1 MNTMKTPFH
10 KPKVLV
16 VDDDELSLEML
27 ENTLFQGGY
36 DVTVAHNG
44 CEAMEYVR
52 TGQFHLVVS
61 DWEMPEMSGLD
72 LCRSIR
78 ERGRSRYIYVILL
91 TSRAGTNNVVEGLSA
106 GADEFLTKPFDPQE
120 LFVRLRV
127 GERIL
132 SLESRDITI
141 FTLAKLAESRDLE
154 TGTHLERMREYCR
167 ILSEQL
173 ALNAKFKHVI
183 DGEFIDLIYLTSPLH
198 DIGKVGVPDRVL
210 LKPGRLDD
218 EEMAIIRQHA
228 AIGGR
233 TLDAAAMVHPE
244 ADYLQM
250 ARDIAWFHHERFD
263 GKGYPQG
270 LSGENIPLTARI
282 VALADVYDALTTQRV
297 YKPAFSHEASRE
309 IIIEERGTHFDPDI
323 VDAFLEC
330 EDRFVEVRQRLDSD
344 ESATTFLAMCEQPV
358 GAT

>member
-1 MNTMKTPFH
+1 MQALAV

-16 VDDDELSLEML
+16 VDDDEMTRDML
-27 ENTLFQGGY
+27 EHALCEYGY
-36 DVTVAHNG
+36 DVTVALNG
-44 CEAMEYVR
+44 RQAMEYVR
-52 TGQFHLVVS
+52 TGKFRLVVS

-78 ERGRSRYIYVILL
+78 ERGRSRYVYVILL
-91 TSRAGTNNVVEGLSA
+91 TSRTGTNNVVEGLNA

-132 SLESRDITI
+132 ALESRDVTI
-141 FTLAKLAESRDLE
+141 FTLAKLAESRDME

-167 ILSEQL
+167 LLSEQL
-173 ALNAKFKHVI
+173 SQQSKFKEVI

-218 EEMAIIRQHA
+218 EEMQVIRQHA

-233 TLDAAAMVHPE
+233 TLDAAAKVHPD

-250 ARDIAWFHHERFD
+250 ARDIAWFHHERYD
-263 GKGYPQG
+263 GKGYPKG
-270 LSGENIPLTARI
+270 LKGDDIPLTARI

-297 YKPAFSHEASRE
+297 YKPAFSHETARG
-309 IIIEERGTHFDPDI
+309 IIIEDRGSHFDPDV
-323 VDAFLEC
+323 VDAFLAC

-344 ESATTFLAMCEQPV
+344 ETAEDFSCLVAQSAAGL
-358 GAT
+358 